1 MMHKTARY
9 LGFAFANSDLLLEV
23 GQDGTIRFVAGAVQA
38 LTGRGEEDLLGQPL
52 VDILAAADGRL
63 VLRLLATLGENERL
77 EPRLIQVRHPLAG
90 EVPCIM
96 GAYQIAGRHSVNVT
110 FARLAA
116 RDAGPEPAPASVDV
130 ETGLPGRDTFQRYVA
145 ALDGRANQTRHL
157 TLIRLAQLREMCAG
171 MTPDAVSEMMAEIG
185 AVLRQHAPSDAA
197 VARLGADRF
206 GMLHGDNLVNLIKAE
221 IDAVIRA
228 LVPDVDDAIIDI
240 QTLDTHGLGLTMPDR
255 VRVLL
260 HVVRSFAEQELVQ
273 LDPTSGRALIG
284 AIVKDTVR
292 QMMSLRG
299 DLRGGRIKVA
309 YQPIVDL
316 RTGRSHHLEA
326 LARAPD
332 GTSYAS
338 GVAFAEQVG
347 VATELDLFVCQAVLR
362 DLEQAPADCKV
373 AVNLSGHSIESD
385 LFVATLLELLRSRPR
400 HRAQILFE
408 LTETVSLRDI
418 NRAARIFNDLRDA
431 GHSICLDDFGVGAAS
446 FPYLRDLRFDYVK
459 LDGSYIRNLG
469 RSERDDAI
477 LASMMRLCRQLKVR
491 TIAEHV
497 ETPEQVIRLRTLKC
511 DFAQGWLFGEATK
524 QIEVQH
530 FDLAKLNLPSQWRR
544 PLKIG

>member
-1 MMHKTARY
+1 MHKTARY

-23 GQDGTIRFVAGAVQA
+23 GRDGVIRFIAGAVQA
-38 LTGRGEEDLLGQPL
+38 LTGRPDDELLDRPL
-52 VDILAAADGRL
+52 ADILAPADGRL
-63 VLRLLATLGENERL
+63 VLRMLASLGENERL
-77 EPRLIQVRHPLAG
+77 EPRLIQICHPTAG

-96 GAYQIAGRHSVNVT
+96 GAYQIAGRQSVNVT
-110 FARLAA
+110 FARVAA
-116 RDAGPEPAPASVDV
+116 RDTSPDAGPVTHDA
-130 ETGLPGRDTFQRYVA
+130 ETGLAGRDSFQKYLA
-145 ALDGRANQTRHL
+145 ALDGRAGQTRHL

-171 MTPDAVSEMMAEIG
+171 MKPDAISEMMAEIG

-197 VARLGADRF
+197 VARLGVDRF

-221 IDAVIRA
+221 IDAVVRA
-228 LVPDVDDAIIDI
+228 LVPDAEEAIVDV
-240 QTLDTHGLGLTMPDR
+240 QTLDTHCLGLTMPDR

-260 HVVRSFAEQELVQ
+260 HVVRSFAEQELVH

-299 DLRGGRIKVA
+299 DLQARRIQMA

-332 GTSYAS
+332 GSSYAA

-347 VATELDLFVCQAVLR
+347 VATELDLLVCQAVLR
-362 DLEQAPADCKV
+362 DLEDAPADCLV

-385 LFVATLLELLRSRPR
+385 LFVETLLELLRTRPR

-418 NRAARIFNDLRDA
+418 NRAARIFNDLREA

-469 RSERDDAI
+469 RSDRDDAI
-477 LASMMRLCRQLKVR
+477 LGSMMRLCRQLKVR

-497 ETPEQVIRLRTLKC
+497 ETPEQVIRLRNLKC

-524 QIEVQH
+524 RIMVQH
-530 FDLAKLNLPSQWRR
+530 FDLTKLHLPSQWHQSMN
-544 PLKIG
+544 IG